1 MEGMHLRV
9 LPLALSLLAGSLT
22 GADLSLLHARRA
34 QALLGPDVWSQIIR
48 IENTDRLS
56 AYPPVLHAV
65 VFELAGILW
74 FYTDFNG
81 TQSFSLHRGRLAEEK
96 ADFAPLLRDIEP
108 GFRRWQVV
116 EVDLAATGSVAPDA
130 PLPNGCFIESYA
142 AYRLRVA
149 RGTPISD
156 ARLLSY
162 YLGGASGLRAGHTVL
177 TYSVPGGLAVVDPA
191 EPGQERLLARSSGA
205 DPVRLA
211 RVLQGGAVARARLIP
226 LEPPASAVRRDPVA
240 MAATAGRE
248 LPQ

>member
-1 MEGMHLRV
+1 MRLQA
-9 LPLALSLLAGSLT
+9 LPLAFFLLAESLS

-48 IENTDRLS
+48 IENTDRWS
-56 AYPPVLHAV
+56 NYPRVLHAV

-96 ADFAPLLRDIEP
+96 ADFAPLLREIDP
-108 GFRRWQVV
+108 GFQHWLAV
-116 EVDLAATGSVAPDA
+116 ELDLAATASVAPDA

-142 AYRLRVA
+142 AYRLRVS
-149 RGTPISD
+149 RGAPISD

-162 YLGGASGLRAGHTVL
+162 YLGGSGGTRAGHTVL
-177 TYSVPGGLAVVDPA
+177 AYSVPGGVTVVDPA
-191 EPGQERLLARSSGA
+191 EPGQERLLARSAGS

-211 RVLQGGAVARARLIP
+211 RALHGGVITRARVIP
-226 LEPPASAVRRDPVA
+226 LEPPAGAVPRDPVA
-240 MAATAGRE
+240 MYATAGRE
-248 LPQ
+248 LPR